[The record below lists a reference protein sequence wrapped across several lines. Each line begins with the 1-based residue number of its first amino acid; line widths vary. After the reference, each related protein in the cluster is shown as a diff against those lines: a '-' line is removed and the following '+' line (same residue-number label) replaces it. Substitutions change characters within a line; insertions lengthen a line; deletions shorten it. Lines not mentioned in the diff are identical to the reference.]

1 MENLLVGDGFGVF
14 SMLDVRLGF
23 GIATKST

>member
-1 MENLLVGDGFGVF
+1 MENLLVGDGFRVF

-23 GIATKST
+23 GIAKKST